1 MEDKTDATRSQ
12 AAVELRPDVG
22 CQFQA
27 SSEPRVT
34 QVHNLVVHK
43 GRQPQV
49 IKTVKSGEKI

>member
-1 MEDKTDATRSQ
+1 MEDKTDAARGQ
-12 AAVELRPDVG
+12 VAVELRPDVG

-27 SSEPRVT
+27 SGEPRVT

-49 IKTVKSGEKI
+49 IKVVKSGGKI